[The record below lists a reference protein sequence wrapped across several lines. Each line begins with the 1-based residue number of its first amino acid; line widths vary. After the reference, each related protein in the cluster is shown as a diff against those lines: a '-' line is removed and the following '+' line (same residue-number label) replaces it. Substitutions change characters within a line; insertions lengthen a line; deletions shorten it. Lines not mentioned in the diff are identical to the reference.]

1 VSRVLFVT
9 NDFPTRRGGIETFVY
24 ELCNHM
30 DPSEV
35 VVYTASMEG
44 DAEFDATLPFPVY
57 RDPSSMLLP
66 TPAVGR
72 RVVEVMKRHDC
83 DRVVFGASAPLG
95 LLGRRLRR
103 AGAQRLVALTHGHEV
118 WWARVPGT
126 RQLLRRIGDS
136 VDVMTYVSEWCRE
149 RIAPALSPAAAARMQ
164 RLSPGVDTDRFYP
177 GCGGEEMRKRLDI
190 PLAAPVVVCVA
201 RMVKRKGQDTLVRAW
216 PSVLR
221 ELPDARLL
229 LVGDGPNRARIER
242 MVRRRGLQ
250 DSVIMTGRVPAE
262 DIPKCMDAGDVFAM
276 PCRSRLFGLEAE
288 AFGIVFLEA
297 VACGLPIVA
306 GDSGGAGEAVE
317 DLPES
322 VVVSPARSAYTVA
335 AQIAHSLCELTHK
348 AELSSRG
355 DSERRCWTRAGKDLR
370 RLLNGAEQAV
380 RRQ

>member
-1 VSRVLFVT
+1 MSRVLFVT

-44 DAEFDATLPFPVY
+44 DRELDATLPFPVY

-103 AGAQRLVALTHGHEV
+103 AGARRIVALTHGHEI

-149 RIAPALSPAAAARMQ
+149 RIAPALSPAAAARME

-177 GCGGEEMRKRLDI
+177 GCGGEAMRKRLDI
-190 PLAAPVVVCVA
+190 SPDAPVVVCVA

-216 PSVLR
+216 PEVLR
-221 ELPDARLL
+221 EVPDARLL
-229 LVGDGPNRARIER
+229 LVGDGPNRPRIQR
-242 MVRRRGLQ
+242 MVQRRGIG

-297 VACGLPIVA
+297 AACGLPVLA
-306 GDSGGAGEAVE
+306 GASGGVGEAVE

-322 VVVSPARSAYTVA
+322 LVVSPVSGVDG
-335 AQIAHSLCELTHK
+335 IGVHFGGSLRRVIDGT
-348 AELSSRG
+348 AVSSRVA
-355 DSERRCWTRAGKDLR
+355 STRHTWVHIAGFLR
-370 RLLNGAEQAV
+370 RLLHPA
-380 RRQ
+380 